1 MPAFASHSTR
11 QSNQVRQNTLSR
23 SRSHKAL
30 KWQDRDFFL
39 SDKHRFTV

>member
-1 MPAFASHSTR
+1 MPAFPSHGTR

-30 KWQDRDFFL
+30 KWQGRDFFV
-39 SDKHRFTV
+39 R